1 MRGDSLQIG
10 MQRLGIVGG
19 GLSGLVAAIAAAR
32 SGAEVFVLNRGEP
45 LGGRTAPV
53 ESVEE
58 MVADRAPL
66 AWPLQGSFDKM
77 LRRMRTAMPS
87 AQVPGSAIATVRDGI
102 RSTLPHKPNAVQGL
116 AKSEAEAWAK
126 VLSGARKGSLPPL
139 IELRENIPEHI
150 CDALEAFQVL
160 RTLDDAGCSDGA
172 ELSNSII
179 TMWWKSRPSIAF
191 DGWSG
196 ASARLITSCLHTD
209 VTFLTDG
216 PVTGLRVSNE
226 GKVDGVKRKGR
237 ILPVDA
243 VVLAVPADERNRIL
257 TSSGLQGEP
266 SPSNSGTKRA
276 HARILL
282 LDGEMMRPHQIL
294 WDSER
299 RVLAIDVS
307 GVAPMRIAESMQ
319 GVGSL
324 LQLVALPIAGES
336 AVSPEQGDSRID
348 ALLDEQCSGWRGST
362 IEAISV
368 PELLLSAAKDSVSF
382 DALASQGV
390 WFAGD
395 GISCSGATSTTP
407 ADRANETG
415 LAAGEAAAKTNK
427 D

>member
-1 MRGDSLQIG
+1 MRGCVLLVG
-10 MQRLGIVGG
+10 MQRVGVVGG
-19 GLSGLVAAIAAAR
+19 GLSGLVAAIAAAG

-77 LRRMRTAMPS
+77 LRRIRTAMPS
-87 AQVPGSAIATVRDGI
+87 AQVSGSAIATVRGGR

-116 AKSEAEAWAK
+116 ARADAEAWAS

-139 IELRENIPEHI
+139 IELREQIPVHI

-160 RTLDDAGCSDGA
+160 RTLDDAGCSDGV

-179 TMWWKSRPSIAF
+179 TMWWKSRPSIAL

-209 VTFLTDG
+209 VSFLTDG
-216 PVTGLRVSNE
+216 PVTSLRVSNE

-237 ILPVDA
+237 VLPVDT

-257 TSSGLQGEP
+257 KSSGLQGEL
-266 SPSNSGTKRA
+266 SLSNSTTRRA

-282 LDGEMMRPHQIL
+282 LGGEMMRPHQIL

-307 GVAPMRIAESMQ
+307 GAAPMRIAESMR
-319 GVGSL
+319 GVGCL
-324 LQLVALPIAGES
+324 LHLVALPLAGES
-336 AVSPEQGDSRID
+336 DVSSEQGDSRID
-348 ALLDEQCSGWRGST
+348 ALLDEQCSGWRGAT

-368 PELLLSAAKDSVSF
+368 PELLLSAAGDDVSF
-382 DALASQGV
+382 DALASHGV

-395 GISCSGATSTTP
+395 GISCSDATSTAP

-415 LAAGEAAAKTNK
+415 LAAGEAAAKARKN
-427 D
+427 